1 MYRERAAGMY
11 SELPFASAQCLIE
24 VPYNL
29 VQAFLFSLI
38 SYFMLGFDH
47 DAGESSSLLSVLCS
61 SEKTLIISMK
71 CFSVWDG
78 HRKGCWLL
86 RMQSCPLA
94 CKHLGSRGQAHS
106 QPACQLSG
114 FTPC

>member
-29 VQAFLFSLI
+29 LQAFLFSLI

-47 DAGESSSLLSVLCS
+47 DAGEGSCPLFVLCFLRRSLITSLLS
-61 SEKTLIISMK
+61 I
-71 CFSVWDG
+71 
-78 HRKGCWLL
+78 LL
-86 RMQSCPLA
+86 
-94 CKHLGSRGQAHS
+94 GQAEEWVLGAAYAS
-106 QPACQLSG
+106 LVSLPTFSNVQE
-114 FTPC
+114 

>member
-29 VQAFLFSLI
+29 LQALIFSCI

-47 DAGESSSLLSVLCS
+47 TAGAPFCICAPVLLILLSTAAFSICCTDCS
-61 SEKTLIISMK
+61 
-71 CFSVWDG
+71 
-78 HRKGCWLL
+78 
-86 RMQSCPLA
+86 RM
-94 CKHLGSRGQAHS
+94 
-106 QPACQLSG
+106 
-114 FTPC
+114 